1 MRLRNK
7 NDNAIYNVSTETDN
21 FKGFMIFAEAE
32 FLAETLVGHV
42 GGKDFVMH
50 YRSLEEFTKEWEDA

>member
-7 NDNAIYNVSTETDN
+7 TDNAIYNVSTETDN

-32 FLAETLVGHV
+32 LSEEND
-42 GGKDFVMH
+42 DFVMH
-50 YRSLEEFTKEWEDA
+50 YRSLEEFNEEWEDA

>member
-7 NDNAIYNVSTETDN
+7 TDNAIYNVSTETDN

-32 FLAETLVGHV
+32 TLAGHV
-42 GGKDFVMH
+42 GGDDFVMH
-50 YRSLEEFTKEWEDA
+50 YRSLEEFTEEWEDA